1 MESVATQEGEKMKR
15 ILSRGA
21 ALLTALVLALS
32 AVPWASARSVES
44 EPYAET
50 RSARGWR
57 QVGEYREG
65 LVRVTNGVFW
75 GYADAAGGLAIPLR
89 YDAAEEFSLGSALV
103 TQNGKTGLMNR
114 NGAFL
119 LAPEYDELTDMGY
132 GVYLGRRGDV
142 WDLLSITPVSTAGG
156 RSHLLYAG
164 QTAATLYEGTVRQL
178 ALRDA
183 DGTVTYIPIS
193 TLPQLLES
201 RKAPGWQFP
210 LSPSRRAAFQDVS
223 GADWYDVWVDIA
235 YNTGLMVGAG
245 DGKFE
250 PLRTLTVA
258 ETLRLAACLE
268 SRARRDDFHLQTVS
282 GPLWYSSSVAYC
294 EASGI
299 IAPGEFGQDDLS
311 RPITRAEMARIF
323 SATTPVRSMEYRNS
337 LAQVQSKI
345 PDVNKGDFAA
355 DAIFGLYAKG
365 ILNGTDSALT
375 FRPGDSL
382 TRAEAAAIVSRIAR
396 PEQRVT
402 L

>member
-1 MESVATQEGEKMKR
+1 MKHS
-15 ILSRGA
+15 LSRGA
-21 ALLTALVLALS
+21 ALLTALILALS
-32 AVPWASARSVES
+32 AMPWASARSS
-44 EPYAET
+44 AAEPYAQV
-50 RSARGWR
+50 RSVRGWR
-57 QVGEYREG
+57 QAGEYREG
-65 LVRVTNGVFW
+65 LVRVTDGALW
-75 GYADAAGGLAIPLR
+75 GYADANGGLAIPLR
-89 YDAAEEFSLGSALV
+89 YDAAEEFSLGCALV
-103 TQNGKTGLMNR
+103 TQNGKTGLLNR
-114 NGAFL
+114 SGAFL

-132 GVYLGRRGDV
+132 GVYLGRRGSV
-142 WDLLSITPVSTAGG
+142 WDLLSITPISTAQGL
-156 RSHLLYAG
+156 SHLLYAD
-164 QTAATLYEGTVRQL
+164 QTAATLYEGAVRQL
-178 ALRDA
+178 VLRDET
-183 DGTVTYIPIS
+183 GRMTYIPINS
-193 TLPQLLES
+193 LPQLLES

-223 GADWYDVWVDIA
+223 GTDWFDIWVDIA

-282 GPLWYSSSVAYC
+282 GPQWYSSSVAYC

-299 IAPGEFGQDDLS
+299 IAPGEFNQGDPS
-311 RPITRAEMARIF
+311 RPVTRAEMARIF

-345 PDVNKGDFAA
+345 PDVSQGDFAA
-355 DAIFGLYAKG
+355 DAIYGLYAKG

-375 FRPGDSL
+375 FRPDDSL